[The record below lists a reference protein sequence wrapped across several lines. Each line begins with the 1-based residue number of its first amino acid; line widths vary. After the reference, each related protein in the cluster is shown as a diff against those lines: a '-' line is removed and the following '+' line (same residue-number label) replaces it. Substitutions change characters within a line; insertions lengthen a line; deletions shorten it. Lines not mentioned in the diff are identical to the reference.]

1 MTKQE
6 KQFSLKNKAFKT
18 TKIRP
23 YGKYYLKQPNN
34 VEYIE
39 CYFDSNLNDLPMA
52 FKNLKK
58 INTKLNFLKR
68 QSKYWKYFSRRLLEA
83 RRLDLGTPENKL

>member
-6 KQFSLKNKAFKT
+6 QEFSLKNKAFKT

-23 YGKYYLKQPNN
+23 YGKCYLKQPNN

-39 CYFDSNLNDLPMA
+39 CYFDSNLNDLSMA

-58 INTKLNFLKR
+58 INTKLNFL
-68 QSKYWKYFSRRLLEA
+68 
-83 RRLDLGTPENKL
+83 